1 MSNAMTPSVDNQDEL
16 IAGEDWARADFYA
29 LLAQL
34 YSGKTT
40 DEFLARFRSMEWE
53 QLDRTSPLGF
63 EFGEL
68 VRAVEQTDAKSI
80 NQEFVDAFIGVG
92 KPDVMLFGSYY
103 MAGFLHEKP
112 LVDLRDDLAKLGL
125 TRDDAMIETEDHIG
139 FLMEVM
145 RYLILEDSPPI
156 PVADQQA
163 FFQKHIAPWYAKMTD
178 AIEQSGNTDF
188 FKTVGRLTH
197 VFLDIETQSFDFE
210 SAV

>member
-1 MSNAMTPSVDNQDEL
+1 MSTSIDKQEDL

-34 YSGKTT
+34 YSGKVT
-40 DEFLARFRSMEWE
+40 DEFLARFRSMEWD

-68 VRAVEQTDAKSI
+68 VRAVAQTDASHI
-80 NQEFVDAFIGVG
+80 NQEYMDAFIGVG

-103 MAGFLHEKP
+103 IAGFLHEKP
-112 LVDLRDDLAKLGL
+112 LVDLRDDLIKLGL
-125 TRDDAMIETEDHIG
+125 TRDDSMVETEDHIG

-156 PVADQQA
+156 PVAEQQA
-163 FFQKHIAPWYAKMTD
+163 FFQKHIAPWYATMTD
-178 AIEQSGNTDF
+178 AIEASGNTDF

>member
-1 MSNAMTPSVDNQDEL
+1 MSPAMTPSLDNQDEL

-63 EFGEL
+63 EFSEL
-68 VRAVEQTDAKSI
+68 VRAVEQTDAKTI
-80 NQEFVDAFIGVG
+80 NQEFDDAFIGVG

-125 TRDDAMIETEDHIG
+125 TRDDALVETEDHIG

-145 RYLILEDSPPI
+145 RYLILEDNPPI
-156 PVADQQA
+156 PIADQQA

-178 AIEQSGNTDF
+178 AIEQSGNTNF